1 MTRVALR
8 GIRAHVVR
16 FVLSLLAVALGVA
29 FVAGTFALR
38 TMLSS
43 TFDGIVSAS
52 AQGDAFVRGSEE
64 TVSSSVNQ
72 ENVGEV
78 RNEVPLTLIDTIEDV
93 DGVDAALGQAQ
104 GPIVLVGADGTAVQS
119 TQAPSFAYGWDDRDR
134 SMTLVEG
141 HAPSGPDEILLEQ
154 ATLESSGLSVG
165 DTTTIV
171 LAGEVRQ
178 VTVVGAA
185 EAGGPM
191 AGATIVAIDPQIAQE
206 LFAPRGTVPIITVYG
221 EDGVSQQQL
230 ADDVAAALDGQQ
242 TEVVTGDAMREEL
255 SSDIQQMLGFITTFL
270 LVFAAISLFVGGFI
284 ISNTFAMSVRE
295 RMREFALLRA
305 IGASP
310 TQVFTS
316 VLVQAAVVGLVGAGL
331 GILGGFGLVEA
342 MRGLLESMGMDL
354 AGDLPVDGFTI
365 VVSLLVGTLVS
376 IAAAALPARRAALV
390 PPVEAMRDDVA
401 TTDGSLK
408 LRTIIGVVLLAF
420 GLGGAVTAVLQ
431 PEADGAGSLLGFGAA
446 AVLVGVLV
454 LAPVLARRV
463 LGVLAAPA
471 VWALRPIGRLARGN
485 VVRNPR
491 RTASTAGALMI
502 GMALVGA
509 AAVIAASTQA
519 STKSLVEQEAD
530 TDLVLQSAQ
539 TAAIPAQAVTD
550 LRALDGVASVEPF
563 AAAQV
568 LAATGTATPG
578 LDDGLFVV
586 GLDPAMV
593 GTSLIV
599 DDIDGDPAEAM
610 AAGEV
615 AVQKSTAEDHG
626 WSVGDTLTLQ
636 GSGGQSTYT
645 VGAVFESHALGTELA
660 VSQDVLDG
668 LVPVDQQVVQT
679 AFVNAADGVSLES
692 LRADV
697 TEVVK
702 PYIVI
707 SVMDTD
713 EFISSLADQVNQVL
727 VILYAL
733 LGLSVVIAVLGIVNT
748 LALSVIERTR
758 EIGLLRAVGLG
769 RLQLAGTITV
779 ESVLTALFGTIL
791 GLAVGVGL
799 AAALPTVFAE
809 EGLSTLAIPWGSLGV
824 MVGLALLVGVVAA
837 LWPAIRAARLPV
849 LDAVAS
855 E

>member
-43 TFDGIVSAS
+43 TFDGIVEAS
-52 AQGDAFVRGSEE
+52 AQGDVFVRGSQD
-64 TVSSSVNQ
+64 TVSSSLN
-72 ENVGEV
+72 EGNVGEV
-78 RNEVPLTLIDTIEDV
+78 RNEIPIALTETIEKA
-93 DGVDAALGQAQ
+93 DGVQAALAQAQ

-119 TQAPSFAYGWDDRDR
+119 TQAPSFAYGWSDKDR

-141 HAPSGPDEILLEQ
+141 RAPQGPDEILLEQ
-154 ATLESSGLSVG
+154 ATLESSGLAVG
-165 DTTTIV
+165 DTTTVV
-171 LAGEVRQ
+171 LGGEVRT
-178 VTVVGAA
+178 VEVVGEAQ
-185 EAGGPM
+185 AGGPM
-191 AGATIVAIDPQIAQE
+191 AGATIVAIDADIAE
-206 LFAPRGTVPIITVYG
+206 ALYAPHGTVPIVTVYG
-221 EDGVSQQQL
+221 EPGADQQQL
-230 ADDVAAALDGQQ
+230 ADAVSAVLGGEQV
-242 TEVVTGDAMREEL
+242 EVVTGDAMREEL
-255 SSDIQQMLGFITTFL
+255 SGDIQTMLGFITTFL
-270 LVFAAISLFVGGFI
+270 LVFAGISLFVGAFI
-284 ISNTFAMSVRE
+284 ITNTFAMSVRE

-310 TQVFTS
+310 AQVFTS
-316 VLVQAAVVGLVGAGL
+316 VLVQAAMVGLLGAGL

-354 AGDLPVDGFTI
+354 AGDLPVDAFTI
-365 VVSLLVGTLVS
+365 VVSLVVGTVVSLV
-376 IAAAALPARRAALV
+376 AAALPARRAALV
-390 PPVEAMRDDVA
+390 PPVEAMRDEVS
-401 TTDGSLK
+401 TKDGSLTV
-408 LRTIIGVVLLAF
+408 RAIIGGALVAF
-420 GLGGAVTAVLQ
+420 GAGGVLTAVLR
-431 PEADGAGSLLGFGAA
+431 PEADAAGTLLGLGAA
-446 AVLVGVLV
+446 GVLIGV
-454 LAPVLARRV
+454 LTLAPVLARRV

-471 VWALRPIGRLARGN
+471 VLALRPIGRLARGN

-539 TAAIPAQAVTD
+539 TGAIPAQAID
-550 LRALDGVASVEPF
+550 ELRDVADVASVEPF

-568 LAATGTATPG
+568 LAGDGGTTLAVEDATI
-578 LDDGLFVV
+578 VV
-586 GLDPAMV
+586 GLDPAMF

-599 DDIDGDPAEAM
+599 DEVDGDPAVAL
-610 AAGEV
+610 ADGQV
-615 AVQKSTAEDHG
+615 AVQKATAEDRG
-626 WSVGDTLTLQ
+626 WSVGDEVTVQ
-636 GSGGQSTYT
+636 GSGGEATYT

-660 VSQDVLDG
+660 MAQDDLDG
-668 LVPVDQQVVQT
+668 LVPADQQIIQT
-679 AFVNAADGVSLES
+679 AFVNAAEGADLAAV
-692 LRADV
+692 RADV
-697 TEVVK
+697 TQVVK
-702 PYIVI
+702 PYVVI

-733 LGLSVVIAVLGIVNT
+733 LGLSVIIAVLGIVNT

-799 AAALPTVFAE
+799 AATLPTVFAE
-809 EGLSTLAIPWGSLGV
+809 QGLSTLAIPWSSLGV
-824 MVGLALLVGVVAA
+824 MVALALLVGVVAA